1 MNMKT
6 ETQEREIALLKI
18 FAFIGLFF
26 GFGADIIWY
35 IWPFNGLP
43 AHTGGIK
50 SATLIVQ
57 TLSAL
62 IFTIGFA
69 WVLIRMRITGWF
81 SMVIGA
87 VLGSIFTAITFGLAS
102 GTYMTMAVHAN
113 VINVNPPEVSSLPFL
128 QLFFHMFL
136 KGARFG
142 ALVGL
147 IPGAIAGSI
156 LSFNLLS
163 AKDEAEA

>member
-1 MNMKT
+1 MKT
-6 ETQEREIALLKI
+6 ETEEREISLLKI

-26 GFGADIIWY
+26 GFAADIIWY

-62 IFTIGFA
+62 IFTLGFA
-69 WVLIRMRITGWF
+69 WVFIRLRITGWF
-81 SMVIGA
+81 SMVVGGILGA
-87 VLGSIFTAITFGLAS
+87 VFTAITFGLAS

-113 VINVNPPEVSSLPFL
+113 VINVNPPEVSSLQPV
-128 QLFFHMFL
+128 QLFLLMFL

-156 LSFNLLS
+156 LSFNLAPPEKETS
-163 AKDEAEA
+163 A